1 MSNKFKIDGD
11 LSKPLIENLPIGL
24 LLLNKKNNRIE
35 YTNVA
40 CEYFI
45 RTDKKAE
52 KDILEFIINGKQNN
66 YVKHI
71 GDRVLSVT
79 RIEIESDTYRWF
91 MVEDLTDFSKNKK
104 LSDKA
109 KELNKEYMN
118 IFGEYGDENIMITDG
133 NGKIIFVG
141 EKIYKTC
148 SVTKEYL
155 VGKSVFEV
163 EKEKIFYPSV
173 TGEVIKKG
181 ESCVLLQKTRN
192 NEELVTFGTPI
203 FGKNGKL
210 EKIVSVTKDFS
221 KQIKI
226 SSLISELEDGKT
238 AETDKTK
245 LAFQNMVSCD
255 EKVFQIK
262 QLVKLVAPTKST
274 VLICGETGT
283 GKEVVANAIYKLS
296 TRKDKPYIKV
306 NCGAIS
312 HTLIESELF
321 GYEKGAFT
329 GAKEGGKIGLIEA
342 ANTGTLFL
350 DEIGE
355 LPLDQQVKLLHVIQ
369 NKVLTR
375 VGGTQVIPLDI
386 RVIAATNRDLEEEV
400 RLGNF
405 REDLFYR
412 LNVVPITLP
421 PLRSRRQ
428 DIVLLSKL
436 FLERTNKSY
445 MKNKRISSDVF
456 EKMQNYNW
464 PGNIRELENM
474 IERLVVTTESD
485 LITIDVLPNDFF
497 KDNNSGCDLKDS
509 DDIIPLNDVIKTTEK
524 KVIKKALDRNKTITE
539 AARELGINQSTLSRK
554 IVALGLKEKK

>member
-1 MSNKFKIDGD
+1 M
-11 LSKPLIENLPIGL
+11 
-24 LLLNKKNNRIE
+24 
-35 YTNVA
+35 
-40 CEYFI
+40 
-45 RTDKKAE
+45 
-52 KDILEFIINGKQNN
+52 
-66 YVKHI
+66 
-71 GDRVLSVT
+71 
-79 RIEIESDTYRWF
+79 
-91 MVEDLTDFSKNKK
+91 
-104 LSDKA
+104 
-109 KELNKEYMN
+109 
-118 IFGEYGDENIMITDG
+118 
-133 NGKIIFVG
+133 
-141 EKIYKTC
+141 
-148 SVTKEYL
+148 
-155 VGKSVFEV
+155 
-163 EKEKIFYPSV
+163 
-173 TGEVIKKG
+173 
-181 ESCVLLQKTRN
+181 
-192 NEELVTFGTPI
+192 
-203 FGKNGKL
+203 
-210 EKIVSVTKDFS
+210 
-221 KQIKI
+221 
-226 SSLISELEDGKT
+226 
-238 AETDKTK
+238 
-245 LAFQNMVSCD
+245 
-255 EKVFQIK
+255 
-262 QLVKLVAPTKST
+262 
-274 VLICGETGT
+274 
-283 GKEVVANAIYKLS
+283 
-296 TRKDKPYIKV
+296 